1 MSDEPLVEV
10 GKHLSN
16 DQVTAL
22 LNVSHER
29 VSAAGRISFF
39 GGGISFFSR

>member
-29 VSAAGRISFF
+29 VWGNVFLFSAQVFLF
-39 GGGISFFSR
+39 L